1 MPVVILPGE
10 GPVGDGTVELVK
22 VGVFLEFVTGASV
35 SELAQAVGAE
45 TPPLELEIRRVR
57 RRPSLLRW
65 PHRSQR

>member
-10 GPVGDGTVELVK
+10 HPDLHEFYGAVADGT
-22 VGVFLEFVTGASV
+22 LEFVTGASV